1 MNLDWL
7 LKRVRRP
14 APVPEP
20 PRLGLAL
27 GGGAIRGAAHI
38 GVLAVLERE
47 GIRPDFVAGVSAGA
61 IVGAGI
67 ASGVT
72 AAKMYE
78 VVRKATWFQFAVPAW
93 RSKLSMFESSSL
105 RALVDKVTAASDFG
119 ELDPPFAVLACDLL
133 TGTEVTITSGP
144 LREAVLASSAIPG
157 LFEPVRSGGRLLVDG
172 QLLVNVPVRAV
183 RDLGAD
189 YVLGVDIMP
198 PPGVSPEPPD
208 WREVLLMSWDI
219 MHRGSRGGGPAPDLM
234 VTPAVGSMRPWDFL
248 RISDAYDAGVAAMEQ
263 ALPRLRQDLR
273 LDEGGNKTVAR

>member
-7 LKRVRRP
+7 LNRVRRP

-72 AAKMYE
+72 AAEMYE

-105 RALVDKVTAASDFG
+105 RALVDKVTAASDFE

-144 LREAVLASSAIPG
+144 LREAVLASSATTG
-157 LFEPVRSGGRLLVDG
+157 PVRTGALRWSASGRWTAPRECSGAGGPRPGGRL
-172 QLLVNVPVRAV
+172 RAGSGHHAPA
-183 RDLGAD
+183 RSQ
-189 YVLGVDIMP
+189 
-198 PPGVSPEPPD
+198 PGTS
-208 WREVLLMSWDI
+208 
-219 MHRGSRGGGPAPDLM
+219 
-234 VTPAVGSMRPWDFL
+234 
-248 RISDAYDAGVAAMEQ
+248 
-263 ALPRLRQDLR
+263 
-273 LDEGGNKTVAR
+273 